1 MPTLAIMNYESAK
14 IELIDLPSA
23 IVQKYA
29 QNLDDLVF
37 DKMGY
42 KQTNVYYMVADSI
55 DVVKRNSPI
64 D

>member
-23 IVQKYA
+23 IVQEYA
-29 QNLDDLVF
+29 ENF
-37 DKMGY
+37 DEFVYNRLGY
-42 KQTNVYYMVADSI
+42 KQTNVYYMVADNV
-55 DVVKRNSPI
+55 DVVKRKSLI

>member
-23 IVQKYA
+23 IVHQYA
-29 QNLDDLVF
+29 ENLDDFVYGE
-37 DKMGY
+37 MGY
-42 KQTNVYYMVADSI
+42 KQTNVYYMVADNI
-55 DVVKRNSPI
+55 DVIKRESYL

>member
-23 IVQKYA
+23 IFQQYA
-29 QNLDDLVF
+29 ENF
-37 DKMGY
+37 DEFVYSILGY
-42 KQTNVYYMVADSI
+42 KQTNVYYMVAENI
-55 DVVKRNSPI
+55 DVVKRTSLI